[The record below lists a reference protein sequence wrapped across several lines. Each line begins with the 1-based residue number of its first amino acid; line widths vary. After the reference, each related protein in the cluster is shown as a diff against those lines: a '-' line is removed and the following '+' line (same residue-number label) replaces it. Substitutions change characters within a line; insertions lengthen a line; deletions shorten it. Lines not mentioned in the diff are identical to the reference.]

1 MANILL
7 GATGSVAAIRVP
19 TLFDAFIAAGHS
31 VKVVATDAAT
41 YFFDVAVIQAS
52 RPPEMP
58 VPVPTPLEP
67 AFTGSTLCR
76 PALARDPSLVVLDS
90 DEWPGRDSGQRY
102 ERTDPVLHID
112 LRKWADIFAIA
123 PLDAN
128 TLAKLAVGLCDNC
141 LTCVW
146 RAWDLAKPVVLAP
159 AMNTLMWQHPFTRRH
174 LKSIAADAG
183 AAHLPMHLDDSQ
195 LIAQINDRS
204 KTLRIVSP
212 VTKQLACGDVGIG
225 GLADVAEIVAA
236 VNDVLARSA
245 AA

>member
-7 GATGSVAAIRVP
+7 GATGSVAAVRVP
-19 TLFDAFIAAGHS
+19 TLFDALVAGGHA

-41 YFFDVAVIQAS
+41 YFFDPTTISEPVI
-52 RPPEMP
+52 
-58 VPVPTPLEP
+58 
-67 AFTGSTLCR
+67 
-76 PALARDPSLVVLDS
+76 RDA
-90 DEWPGRDSGQRY
+90 DEWPGRDSGNRY
-102 ERTDPVLHID
+102 ERGDDVLHIE
-112 LRKWADIFAIA
+112 LRKWADLFAIA

-146 RAWDLAKPVVLAP
+146 RAWDLSKPVVLAP

-183 AAHLPMHLDDSQ
+183 AAHIPMHLDDQQ

-212 VTKQLACGDVGIG
+212 IAKVLACGDVGIG
-225 GLADVAEIVAA
+225 GLADVADIVAA
-236 VNDVLARSA
+236 VNEILLKASVGSPVKGS
-245 AA
+245 